1 MCIKTRVKDWNRTGL
16 LFPAVVVL
24 YALLIFPFI
33 DISQTGREIKAH
45 VLIVTGLLALSTLY
59 ALYLSPQARQ
69 VRRQIVAARYP
80 AEAGLNTGT
89 GDG

>member
-1 MCIKTRVKDWNRTGL
+1 MCIKTRVKDWSRTGL

-24 YALLIFPFI
+24 YAALIFPFI
-33 DISQTGREIKAH
+33 DISQTGRAIKAH
-45 VLIVTGLLALSTLY
+45 VLIVTGLLAISTLY

-80 AEAGLNTGT
+80 EDAKETQ
-89 GDG
+89 